1 MGRNEIR
8 LRRQRMSSGR
18 IAQHRN
24 YGDIMARHERDIRI
38 RRISRIFIYFTII
51 AFLILLF
58 LLVRRWEANTEPKG
72 KQSTALVHW
81 SDIME
86 RSVQVSKI

>member
-1 MGRNEIR
+1 MGRYEIR
-8 LRRQRMSSGR
+8 IRRQMMTSGR
-18 IAQHRN
+18 ISQHRN

-58 LLVRRWEANTEPKG
+58 LLVRRWEENTEPKG
-72 KQSTALVHW
+72 KQQS
-81 SDIME
+81 
-86 RSVQVSKI
+86 